1 MHLASL
7 RNPASGPGKAAIFL
21 ALLLAACA
29 EPETLPAGQAVNSS
43 VLITADPTVALANQ
57 RVEVRTEPAPP
68 EPSPAPG
75 VESAAPPAMA
85 QVPLSSV
92 ADAPATG
99 HAWIQETMAKYGV
112 YPEAGTRVR
121 HWPDAGRLRR
131 RARLHQFRYY
141 VDTGVAFDYT
151 ITIRPDQLTEY
162 LLFHEIG
169 HDRGIRDECGA
180 DNFARSVLGPV
191 PGHYC

>member
-1 MHLASL
+1 MPFASS
-7 RNPASGPGKAAIFL
+7 RSSVRGTGIFL
-21 ALLLAACA
+21 ALVLAGCA
-29 EPETLPAGQAVNSS
+29 VPQPLSGGHAANSS
-43 VLITADPTVALANQ
+43 VLITADPGVLLTNQ

-68 EPSPAPG
+68 AAMTPPQAPL
-75 VESAAPPAMA
+75 P
-85 QVPLSSV
+85 SV

-99 HAWIQETMAKYGV
+99 HAWIQETMTRYGV
-112 YPEAGTRVR
+112 YPEAGTRFVIGQM
-121 HWPDAGRLRR
+121 PAGCEG
-131 RARLHQFRYY
+131 AHGCTQFRYY

-169 HDRGIRDECGA
+169 HARGIRDECGA
-180 DNFARSVLGPV
+180 DNFARSVLGQV